1 MSACLCVYIWS
12 VNRWGFLSTANVGP
26 VHSSRIPTTFRWMQM
41 MPVGCWLVGKW
52 AGKGKWT
59 TAEFTRNG
67 RSMKKSINVQYEN
80 YRLWLQW
87 TLHCLTLSFTSA
99 LWMLEVRSPVPLA
112 DGPAEVQARV
122 THRPIEPHILCT
134 GSINNKHSVGWL
146 TFVNDSNTI
155 KTLFNAC
162 SCHISLVYTSFWC
175 FRAVHSNMWPQYI
188 TCLMVS

>member
-1 MSACLCVYIWS
+1 MCLYLVSEQMRVFIHRKCWSSTFLQNPNYISLNADDAGRMLIGWQ
-12 VNRWGFLSTANVGP
+12 VGWKMGSEQQQ
-26 VHSSRIPTTFRWMQM
+26 SSQEMEEAW
-41 MPVGCWLVGKW
+41 
-52 AGKGKWT
+52 
-59 TAEFTRNG
+59 
-67 RSMKKSINVQYEN
+67 KKSINVQYEN

-122 THRPIEPHILCT
+122 THRPVEPHILCT